1 MTKFIRTRHGHVE
14 GIDPERFR
22 GRTELPLPELG
33 PCAGQ
38 SRRRPDRPVLAAQP
52 YGPLCDD
59 RAPHCLSCKI
69 ESQVLDGLNDLNYG
83 AWQWKSYDEIRRA
96 DPGFF
101 DACFATPHL
110 VRFPRGDSLQ
120 DLVVQ
125 TLGQP
130 TR

>member
-1 MTKFIRTRHGHVE
+1 MGRCVTTGHH
-14 GIDPERFR
+14 I
-22 GRTELPLPELG
+22 
-33 PCAGQ
+33 A
-38 SRRRPDRPVLAAQP
+38 SA
-52 YGPLCDD
+52 
-59 RAPHCLSCKI
+59 CKI